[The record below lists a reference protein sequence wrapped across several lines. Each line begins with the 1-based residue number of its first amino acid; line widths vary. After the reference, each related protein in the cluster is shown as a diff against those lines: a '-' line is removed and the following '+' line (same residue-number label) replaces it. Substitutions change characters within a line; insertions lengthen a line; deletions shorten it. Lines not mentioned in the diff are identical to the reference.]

1 MSTQQ
6 RTSGIALLVDWANE
20 QDHWVRALAGAV
32 LESRRALNANVTDE
46 LYEVLLNEKNLVEDP
61 SPTIV
66 APLERDLEAG
76 AAEQSLRLIRLSEVA
91 NVNALA
97 ADQEIA
103 FNPV

>member
-46 LYEVLLNEKNLVEDP
+46 LYEVLLNEKNLVEGRP
-61 SPTIV
+61 ITV
-66 APLERDLEAG
+66 APLERYLEAG
-76 AAEQSLRLIRLSEVA
+76 AAEQSLR
-91 NVNALA
+91 
-97 ADQEIA
+97 
-103 FNPV
+103 